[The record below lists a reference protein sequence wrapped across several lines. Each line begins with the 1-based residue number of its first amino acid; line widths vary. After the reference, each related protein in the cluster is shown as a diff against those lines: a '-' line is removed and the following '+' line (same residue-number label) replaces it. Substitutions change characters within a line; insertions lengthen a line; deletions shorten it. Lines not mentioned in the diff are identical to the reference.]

1 MFAKHLSI
9 EDGDAYELVTDP
21 EWERVGEAIKEMNGK
36 EHTIICL
43 EGESKLHMT
52 IGGGPDAFVIYAS
65 GDQETFF
72 TAVDAGKSGGSLEI
86 TVGQQTNEYPAEL
99 LVGKDVVLKAAKK
112 RANWSRTFIGP
123 PAPKPASNRREDRTI
138 RRCRHRSAQIKRA
151 QPRHKFTSQNHGY
164 PISLSI
170 SS

>member
-43 EGESKLHMT
+43 EGESKIHMT
-52 IGGGPDAFVIYAS
+52 IGGGPDVFVVYAS

-72 TAVDAGKSGGSLEI
+72 TAWKKWRQRRNHRGAANKRIPSGAAGRERRCLESCKVVCRNGQTGAERSLALHGGSRGLQRLE
-86 TVGQQTNEYPAEL
+86 QMP
-99 LVGKDVVLKAAKK
+99 K
-112 RANWSRTFIGP
+112 RVI
-123 PAPKPASNRREDRTI
+123 
-138 RRCRHRSAQIKRA
+138 RSAC
-151 QPRHKFTSQNHGY
+151 
-164 PISLSI
+164 
-170 SS
+170 

>member
-43 EGESKLHMT
+43 EGERKTHMT
-52 IGGGPDAFVIYAS
+52 IGGGPDVFVVYAT

-72 TAVDAGKSGGSLEI
+72 TAVEPGKSGGSVEI
-86 TVGQQTNEYPAEL
+86 TVGQQTNKYPTEL
-99 LVGKDVVLKAAKK
+99 LVGKDIVLKAAKLFTETGK
-112 RANWSRTFIGP
+112 LEPNVHWRSTEEVE
-123 PAPKPASNRREDRTI
+123 AS
-138 RRCRHRSAQIKRA
+138 SA
-151 QPRHKFTSQNHGY
+151 
-164 PISLSI
+164 
-170 SS
+170 

>member
-43 EGESKLHMT
+43 EGESKVHMT
-52 IGGGPDAFVIYAS
+52 IGGGPDVFVVYAT

-72 TAVDAGKSGGSLEI
+72 AAVDPGKSGGSVEL
-86 TVGQQTNEYPAEL
+86 TVGQQTNKYPTEL
-99 LVGKDVVLKAAKK
+99 LVGKDAVLKAAKLFVETGELEPNVYW
-112 RANWSRTFIGP
+112 RSTEEVE
-123 PAPKPASNRREDRTI
+123 AS
-138 RRCRHRSAQIKRA
+138 SA
-151 QPRHKFTSQNHGY
+151 
-164 PISLSI
+164 
-170 SS
+170 

>member
-43 EGESKLHMT
+43 EGESKIHMT
-52 IGGGPDAFVIYAS
+52 IGGGPDVFVVYAS

-72 TAVDAGKSGGSLEI
+72 TAVDPGKSGGGVEI

-99 LVGKDVVLKAAKK
+99 LVGKDVVLKAAKLFAETGK
-112 RANWSRTFIGP
+112 LEPNVHW
-123 PAPKPASNRREDRTI
+123 
-138 RRCRHRSAQIKRA
+138 RSTEEVE
-151 QPRHKFTSQNHGY
+151 TS
-164 PISLSI
+164 SA
-170 SS
+170 